1 MSNDLLKELE
11 EDLKEDLKKKPTYVS
26 VEENGHWFYKEDKN
40 LIIWDVESDE
50 YGPYYFSFDKKI
62 IFNFWTDYPNKLTK
76 EQIEIF
82 KREKPIMAKLR
93 PC

>member
-1 MSNDLLKELE
+1 LSSDLLKELE
-11 EDLKEDLKKKPTYVS
+11 EDLKKEPTYVL
-26 VEENGHWFYKEDKN
+26 VEENGLWFYKEDKN

>member
-1 MSNDLLKELE
+1 MTSDLLKELE
-11 EDLKEDLKKKPTYVS
+11 EDLKNEPTYVS
-26 VEENGHWFYKEDKN
+26 VEENDHWFYKEDKN
-40 LIIWDVESDE
+40 LIIWDVESDV

-62 IFNFWTDYPNKLTK
+62 IFNFWTDYPDKLTK

-82 KREKPIMAKLR
+82 KREKPIMAKMR